1 VIDNSVNVLLSDA
14 ENSVQKMNEAEQD
27 LHEEMAT
34 LSATV
39 KAFKSLYDLM
49 DNVKNVSEQIDGM
62 AEELMR
68 VKDVVSISV
77 LNLTSVTEQNAA
89 ATQETSASMENV
101 LELVNDCSKEI
112 GNLLDTSNDLKEHV
126 QRFKL

>member
-1 VIDNSVNVLLSDA
+1 
-14 ENSVQKMNEAEQD
+14 MNEAEQD